1 MIDSRSI
8 LPALLCL
15 GLAAGCSS
23 SSGPTL
29 AQADGTVNYQ
39 GRPLAG
45 AIVVFVPEKGPIAMG
60 VSDQAG
66 KFVLS
71 TGGRRGAMIGPASVT
86 VTATAAPTS
95 NALDAVA
102 KQPKTQA
109 EADEY
114 MKKAAEMQQAM
125 AEGRTQEVVPTSLI
139 PEKYGKTDTSG
150 LKHTVDANSSKN
162 HFTIDL

>member
-1 MIDSRSI
+1 MMNSRSI

-29 AQADGTVNYQ
+29 VSADGTVNYQ
-39 GRPLAG
+39 GQPLAG
-45 AIVVFVPEKGPIAMG
+45 AIVMFVPEKGPIAMG
-60 VSDQAG
+60 VTDPAG
-66 KFVLS
+66 KFILS

-95 NALDAVA
+95 NSLDAVS
-102 KQPKTQA
+102 KQPKNQA
-109 EADEY
+109 ESEAY
-114 MKKAAEMQQAM
+114 MKKAAEMQQSM
-125 AEGRTQEVVPTSLI
+125 AEGRTQEVLPTSLI

-150 LKHTVDANSSKN
+150 LKQTVDANSSKN